1 MSSGLAVEFEDVF
14 EGRPEEL
21 ERRAR
26 RLQST
31 AEAISRAADALRDL
45 VDGQRSRATA
55 AVEDAAAEASAG
67 LRRARRRY
75 GGTAT
80 ALTTYAVEL
89 GPIQATARAAVQDA
103 DFHQSRSYRL
113 QGDVHELNN
122 DITRAEAEGA
132 STDALY
138 EELWSAQNGA
148 AYSAGQVDEARRTL
162 NRARQDIWD
171 AADRAIDAIETAIEH
186 GADSWGDNWDQF
198 WEGVGDFF
206 AMVGEWASQVLAVVV
221 DVLQELLSALISAL
235 VVALMLVI
243 GVLLVGLVF
252 MLFGVV
258 GLLVLAAVLAIALLA
273 LAIGEVIAK
282 PRQVSATTSSTAP
295 TGDAEQD
302 AQKDRLEAR
311 DYQDILDQ
319 LEAQDARGD
328 AVTQIKVV
336 AIRNA
341 DGEIVGWRVQLPST
355 QNWNPLNT
363 DGALNDAR
371 TDAMLSMF
379 PGVPTQYEQAVWDA
393 MTEAGVFESDA
404 PIMFTGW
411 SLGGMMA
418 AELATNPRVAD
429 RVESVFT
436 AGSAIDKHYSDMP
449 PDVRVTQINN
459 GWDPVHTLEFV
470 GLDPVDYLRFDDDW
484 QTYRP
489 LRGPFDEPFH
499 NADMYGAE
507 AERYLPEPRPGDE
520 IFFAAEGSGSYE
532 EAYIAEYTRGS

>member
-14 EGRPEEL
+14 AGRPAEL
-21 ERRAR
+21 EARSR

-31 AEAISRAADALRDL
+31 ADAIARAADALRDL
-45 VDGQRSRATA
+45 VDDQRSRATA
-55 AVEDAAAEASAG
+55 ALEESAVEASAG

-89 GPIQATARAAVQDA
+89 GPIQEGARAAVDDA
-103 DFHQSRSYRL
+103 DFHQARAYRL
-113 QGDVHELNN
+113 QGELDDLRN

-132 STDALY
+132 PTDALY
-138 EELWSAQNGA
+138 DELWSTSDGA
-148 AYSAGQVDEARRTL
+148 AFSAGEVEAARRAL
-162 NRARQDIWD
+162 QQARQDIWD

-186 GADSWGDNWDQF
+186 GADSWRDNWDQF

-206 AMVGEWASQVLAVVV
+206 ELVGEWASQVLSVVV
-221 DVLQELLSALISAL
+221 EALQELLSALVSAL
-235 VVALMLVI
+235 VVALLLVV
-243 GVLLVGLVF
+243 GLLVVGLVF
-252 MLFGVV
+252 VLFGVV

-282 PRQVSATTSSTAP
+282 PQQVSGGHRKP
-295 TGDAEQD
+295 KPGDD
-302 AQKDRLEAR
+302 ALEAR
-311 DYQDILDQ
+311 DYQGLMTDLAEQDEQGALD
-319 LEAQDARGD
+319 D
-328 AVTQIKVV
+328 VTQIRVV
-336 AIRNA
+336 AIRDAN
-341 DGEIVGWRVQLPST
+341 GNVISWRVQLPST

-418 AELATNPRVAD
+418 GELATDPRVAD

-459 GWDPVHTLEFV
+459 GIDPVHVLEFV
-470 GLDPVDYLRFDDDW
+470 GLDPVDYVRFDGDW

-489 LRGPFDEPFH
+489 LTWPMHDAR
-499 NADMYGAE
+499 MYGAE

-520 IFFAAEGSGSYE
+520 IFFAGEGSGSYE
-532 EAYIAEYTRGS
+532 DVYVAEYTRGS

>member
-1 MSSGLAVEFEDVF
+1 MTSGLAVEFEDVF
-14 EGRPEEL
+14 EGRPAEL
-21 ERRAR
+21 ESRAR

-45 VDGQRSRATA
+45 VDDQRSRATEA
-55 AVEDAAAEASAG
+55 LEESAGEASAG
-67 LRRARRRY
+67 LRRARQRY

-89 GPIQATARAAVQDA
+89 APIQATARAAVEDA
-103 DFHQSRSYRL
+103 DFHQARTYRL
-113 QGDVHELNN
+113 QGDAEDLRN
-122 DITRAEAEGA
+122 DIVRAEAEGS
-132 STDALY
+132 STEALN
-138 EELWSAQNGA
+138 EDLWAAQDGA
-148 AYSAGQVDEARRTL
+148 AYSAGQVEEARRTL

-171 AADRAIDAIETAIEH
+171 AADRAIGAIETAIEH

-206 AMVGEWASQVLAVVV
+206 EMVGEWASQVLSVVI
-221 DVLQELLSALISAL
+221 DVLQELLSALVSAL
-235 VVALMLVI
+235 VVALLLVV
-243 GVLLVGLVF
+243 GLLVVGLVF
-252 MLFGVV
+252 VLFGVV

-273 LAIGEVIAK
+273 LAIGEVIARPQQIK
-282 PRQVSATTSSTAP
+282 AERESTAP
-295 TGDAEQD
+295 TGNTEEDARRE
-302 AQKDRLEAR
+302 LEEAR
-311 DYQDILDQ
+311 DYQGIMADLAEQDGEGG
-319 LEAQDARGD
+319 EAA
-328 AVTQIKVV
+328 TQIRVV
-336 AIRNA
+336 AIRDS
-341 DGEIVGWRVQLPST
+341 DGNIVSWRIQLPST
-355 QNWNPLNT
+355 QNWNPLNSS
-363 DGALNDAR
+363 GALNDAR

-393 MTEAGVFESDA
+393 MTDAGVFESDA

-418 AELATNPRVAD
+418 GELATNPRVAD

-459 GWDPVHTLEFV
+459 GIDPVHTLEFL
-470 GLDPVDYLRFDDDW
+470 GLDPIDYVRFDGDW

-489 LRGPFDEPFH
+489 LSWPMHDAG
-499 NADMYGAE
+499 MYGAE

-532 EAYIAEYTRGS
+532 DVYIAEYTRGS

>member
-14 EGRPEEL
+14 AGRPDEL
-21 ERRAR
+21 ETRAR
-26 RLQST
+26 RLQHT
-31 AEAISRAADALRDL
+31 AEAIERAADALRDL
-45 VDGQRSRATA
+45 VDDQRSRATE
-55 AVEDAAAEASAG
+55 AVEESAAEASTG

-75 GGTAT
+75 GGTAS

-89 GPIQATARAAVQDA
+89 GPIQAAARAAVGDA
-103 DFHQSRSYRL
+103 DFHQARSLRL
-113 QGDVHELNN
+113 QGDADDLRN
-122 DITRAEAEGA
+122 DITRAEAQGEP
-132 STDALY
+132 TDVLY
-138 EELWSAQNGA
+138 EQLWSASDA
-148 AYSAGQVDEARRTL
+148 AASSAGQVDEARRAL
-162 NRARQDIWD
+162 NRARQEIWD
-171 AADRAIDAIETAIEH
+171 AASRAIDAIETAIEH

-206 AMVGEWASQVLAVVV
+206 ELVGEWASQVLSVVI
-221 DVLQELLSALISAL
+221 DVLQELLSALVSAL
-235 VVALMLVI
+235 VVALLLIVGLLV
-243 GVLLVGLVF
+243 VGLVF
-252 MLFGVV
+252 VLFGVV

-273 LAIGEVIAK
+273 LAIGEVIAG
-282 PRQVSATTSSTAP
+282 PQQVSGAHREP
-295 TGDAEQD
+295 KPGDDALEARGYEGLMTDLAEQD
-302 AQKDRLEAR
+302 EEGGEGL
-311 DYQDILDQ
+311 
-319 LEAQDARGD
+319 
-328 AVTQIKVV
+328 TQIRVV
-336 AIRNA
+336 AIRDA
-341 DGEIVGWRVQLPST
+341 QGTVISWRVQLPST
-355 QNWNPLNT
+355 QNWNPLNS

-418 AELATNPRVAD
+418 GELATNPRVAD

-459 GWDPVHTLEFV
+459 GIDPVHTLEFL
-470 GLDPVDYLRFDDDW
+470 GLDPIDHVRFDTDW

-489 LRGPFDEPFH
+489 LTWPMH
-499 NADMYGAE
+499 NAGMYGAE

-520 IFFAAEGSGSYE
+520 IFFAAAGAGSYE
-532 EAYIAEYTRGS
+532 DVYVAEYTRGS

>member
-14 EGRPEEL
+14 EGRPAEL
-21 ERRAR
+21 ESRAR

-31 AEAISRAADALRDL
+31 ADAISRAADALRDL
-45 VDGQRSRATA
+45 VDDQRSRATD
-55 AVEDAAAEASAG
+55 AVADSAAEASAG

-103 DFHQSRSYRL
+103 DFHQARSYRL
-113 QGDVHELNN
+113 QDDVHELNN
-122 DITRAEAEGA
+122 DITRAEAEGS

-138 EELWSAQNGA
+138 DELWSAQNGA
-148 AYSAGQVDEARRTL
+148 AHSAGQVDEARRTL
-162 NRARQDIWD
+162 QQARQDIGD
-171 AADRAIDAIETAIEH
+171 AADRAIDAIETALEH
-186 GADSWGDNWDQF
+186 GADSWGDDWDQF

-206 AMVGEWASQVLAVVV
+206 EMVGEWASQVLSAVVE
-221 DVLQELLSALISAL
+221 VLAELLSALVSAL
-235 VVALMLVI
+235 VVA
-243 GVLLVGLVF
+243 VLLIAGLLVVGLVF
-252 MLFGVV
+252 VLFGVV

-273 LAIGEVIAK
+273 LAIGEVIGA
-282 PRQVSATTSSTAP
+282 PQQVSGVHQKP
-295 TGDAEQD
+295 KPGDD
-302 AQKDRLEAR
+302 ALEAR
-311 DYQDILDQ
+311 DYQGLMTDLADQ
-319 LEAQDARGD
+319 DREGKADD
-328 AVTQIKVV
+328 VTQIRVV
-336 AIRNA
+336 AIRDA
-341 DGEIVGWRVQLPST
+341 EGDVVSWRVQLPST

-363 DGALNDAR
+363 GGALNDAR

-393 MTEAGVFESDA
+393 MTEAGVFASEA

-418 AELATNPRVAD
+418 GELATDPRVAD
-429 RVESVFT
+429 RVASVFT

-459 GWDPVHTLEFV
+459 GIDPVHTLEFL
-470 GLDPVDYLRFDDDW
+470 GLDPIDHVRFDGDW

-489 LRGPFDEPFH
+489 LTWPMHD
-499 NADMYGAE
+499 AAMYGAE

-520 IFFAAEGSGSYE
+520 IFFAEEGAGSYE
-532 EAYIAEYTRGS
+532 DVYIAEYTRGS

>member
-1 MSSGLAVEFEDVF
+1 MTSGLAVEFEDVF
-14 EGRPEEL
+14 EGRPAEL
-21 ERRAR
+21 ESRAR

-45 VDGQRSRATA
+45 VDDQRSRAT
-55 AVEDAAAEASAG
+55 DALEESAAEASAG

-89 GPIQATARAAVQDA
+89 APIQATARAAVEDA
-103 DFHQSRSYRL
+103 DFHQARSFRL
-113 QGDVHELNN
+113 QGDVDDLRN
-122 DITRAEAEGA
+122 DITLAEAQGDP
-132 STDALY
+132 TDALY
-138 EELWSAQNGA
+138 EQLWSKSDGA
-148 AYSAGQVDEARRTL
+148 AYSAGQVDEARRAL
-162 NRARQDIWD
+162 NQARQDIWD
-171 AADRAIDAIETAIEH
+171 AASRAIDAIETAIEH

-206 AMVGEWASQVLAVVV
+206 ELVGEWASQVLSVVV
-221 DVLQELLSALISAL
+221 EVLQELLSALVSAL
-235 VVALMLVI
+235 VVALLLVV
-243 GVLLVGLVF
+243 GLLVVGLVF
-252 MLFGVV
+252 VLFGVV

-273 LAIGEVIAK
+273 LAIGELLGR
-282 PRQVSATTSSTAP
+282 PQQRRGDTTSTAP
-295 TGDAEQD
+295 TGDAEAD
-302 AQKDRLEAR
+302 ALADGAEAR
-311 DYQDILDQ
+311 DYQDLMDQ
-319 LEAQDARGD
+319 LAAQDREGNEA
-328 AVTQIKVV
+328 ATQIRVV

-341 DGEIVGWRVQLPST
+341 AGEIVSWRVQLPST

-393 MTEAGVFESDA
+393 MTQAGVFESDA

-418 AELATNPRVAD
+418 GELATDPRVED
-429 RVESVFT
+429 RVASVFT

-459 GWDPVHTLEFV
+459 GIDPVHTLEFL
-470 GLDPVDYLRFDDDW
+470 GLDPIDYVRWDTDW

-489 LRGPFDEPFH
+489 LTSPMHD
-499 NADMYGAE
+499 ATMYGAE

-520 IFFAAEGSGSYE
+520 IFFAEEGSGSYE

>member
-1 MSSGLAVEFEDVF
+1 MSSGLAVEFADVF
-14 EGRPEEL
+14 EGRPAEL
-21 ERRAR
+21 ESRAR
-26 RLQST
+26 RLQTT
-31 AEAISRAADALRDL
+31 ADAISRAADALRDL
-45 VDGQRSRATA
+45 VDDQRSQATA
-55 AVEDAAAEASAG
+55 AIEESAAEASTG
-67 LRRARRRY
+67 LRRAHKRY

-89 GPIQATARAAVQDA
+89 GPIQASARAAVDDA
-103 DFHQSRSYRL
+103 DFHQARMYRL
-113 QGDVHELNN
+113 QDDVHDLNN
-122 DITRAEAEGA
+122 DITRAEAEGS

-138 EELWSAQNGA
+138 EELWAAQNGA
-148 AYSAGQVDEARRTL
+148 SYSTRQVEQARRTL
-162 NRARQDIWD
+162 NQARQDIWD
-171 AADRAIDAIETAIEH
+171 AADRAIAAIETAIEH

-206 AMVGEWASQVLAVVV
+206 EMVGEWASSVLSVIV
-221 DVLQELLSALISAL
+221 DVLAELLSALVSAL
-235 VVALMLVI
+235 VVALLLVV
-243 GVLLVGLVF
+243 GLLVVGLVF
-252 MLFGVV
+252 VLFGVV

-273 LAIGEVIAK
+273 LAIGEVLGK
-282 PRQVSATTSSTAP
+282 PQQTKTDRQSTEP
-295 TGDAEQD
+295 TGDPEAD
-302 AQKDRLEAR
+302 ARSDREEAR
-311 DYQDILDQ
+311 DYQDLMGDLADQ
-319 LEAQDARGD
+319 DREGGEEA
-328 AVTQIKVV
+328 TQIRVV
-336 AIRNA
+336 AIRDAAGN
-341 DGEIVGWRVQLPST
+341 IISWRVQLPST

-393 MTEAGVFESDA
+393 MTQAGVFESDA

-418 AELATNPRVAD
+418 GELATNPRVAD

-459 GWDPVHTLEFV
+459 GIDPVHTLEFL
-470 GLDPVDYLRFDDDW
+470 GLDPIDYVRFDTDW

-489 LRGPFDEPFH
+489 LAWPMHDAG
-499 NADMYGAE
+499 MYGAE

-520 IFFAAEGSGSYE
+520 IFFAEEGSGSYE
-532 EAYIAEYTRGS
+532 DVYIAEYTRGS

>member
-1 MSSGLAVEFEDVF
+1 MTSGLAVEFEDVF
-14 EGRPEEL
+14 EGRPAEL
-21 ERRAR
+21 ESRAR
-26 RLQST
+26 QLQST

-45 VDGQRSRATA
+45 VDDQRSRATD
-55 AVEDAAAEASAG
+55 AVEESAAEASAG

-89 GPIQATARAAVQDA
+89 APIQQTARAAVEDA
-103 DFHQSRSYRL
+103 DFHQARSLRM
-113 QGDVHELNN
+113 QGELDDLRN
-122 DITRAEAEGA
+122 DITLAEAKGDP
-132 STDALY
+132 TDALY
-138 EELWSAQNGA
+138 EELWSKSDGA
-148 AYSAGQVDEARRTL
+148 AYSAGQVEEARRAL

-206 AMVGEWASQVLAVVV
+206 EMVGEWASQVLSVVV
-221 DVLQELLSALISAL
+221 AVLQELLSALVSAL
-235 VVALMLVI
+235 VVALLLVV
-243 GVLLVGLVF
+243 GLLVVGLVF
-252 MLFGVV
+252 VLFGVV
-258 GLLVLAAVLAIALLA
+258 GLLVLAAALAIALLA
-273 LAIGEVIAK
+273 IAIGEVLAG
-282 PRQVSATTSSTAP
+282 PQQRRGDTTSTAP
-295 TGDAEQD
+295 TGDAEAD
-302 AQKDRLEAR
+302 VLADGGEAR
-311 DYQDILDQ
+311 DYQDLMEQLADQ
-319 LEAQDARGD
+319 DRDGNEAA
-328 AVTQIKVV
+328 TQIKVV

-341 DGEIVGWRVQLPST
+341 AGEIISWRVQLPST

-371 TDAMLSMF
+371 TDVMLSLF
-379 PGVPTQYEQAVWDA
+379 PGVPTQYEHAVWDA

-418 AELATNPRVAD
+418 GELATNPRVSD
-429 RVESVFT
+429 RVGSVFT
-436 AGSAIDKHYSDMP
+436 AGSAIDKHYGDMP

-459 GWDPVHTLEFV
+459 GIDPVHTLELL
-470 GLDPVDYLRFDDDW
+470 GLDPIDYVRFDTDW

-489 LRGPFDEPFH
+489 LTWPLHD
-499 NADMYGAE
+499 AVMYGAE

-520 IFFAAEGSGSYE
+520 IFFAQEGSGSYE
-532 EAYIAEYTRGS
+532 EAHIAEYTRGS